1 MNATGA
7 DWYPSRH
14 ACFSVSR
21 THPNLNARDALL
33 SSSTKALLRSA
44 AGLPALNAAVTF
56 LNVNLIEVEAAAP
69 SLPTFFVSEIK
80 QEYPLNLS
88 ISLSGGKEI
97 N

>member
-1 MNATGA
+1 M
-7 DWYPSRH
+7 
-14 ACFSVSR
+14 
-21 THPNLNARDALL
+21 
-33 SSSTKALLRSA
+33 KALLRSA

-56 LNVNLIEVEAAAP
+56 FNVNLIEVEAEAS
-69 SLPTFFVSEIK
+69 SLPTFFASEIK